1 MCLSDTPF
9 RQNLMEVTFKLNNIC
24 ALFLLLFIVQQLR
37 TCVALAEDPGKFL
50 GLTQCLRT
58 ISSNRPILSSALGK
72 QEEHTWYIYI

>member
-37 TCVALAEDPGKFL
+37 TCVALAEDPG
-50 GLTQCLRT
+50 
-58 ISSNRPILSSALGK
+58 
-72 QEEHTWYIYI
+72 